1 MGAKPPHPDIAPDG
15 GLSVAPQGRS
25 VAVEGLRLRRCTL
38 CSPFSGARQRPS
50 RSPFSGAGRL
60 RRSAPL
66 CYNAGMRTGQTMVEY
81 VLVLVALL
89 GAALAAGFLVR
100 AVDAQE
106 ARTETLLGSGYP

>member
-25 VAVEGLRLRRCTL
+25 VAGEGLALRACTL
-38 CSPFSGARQRPS
+38 C
-50 RSPFSGAGRL
+50 SPFSGAGRL